1 MGLKY
6 MQPLF
11 PFLLGLTLILT
22 SQTFFAVGLVNAVL
36 QTLLFTLVVCIP
48 LWRTGR
54 ISYVDI
60 GWPWG
65 LVVLA
70 GVSFMFSDGHWLR
83 SLIVSM
89 AVAIV
94 GLRMG
99 LGAVNMWRRGFLN
112 KEFPRYQYQRVR
124 WQHEGKE
131 NVALAA
137 QVDAI
142 TQGLANASFLA
153 LPILIISTNRATE
166 LFPLELLGLI
176 IWALS
181 LTAENAADFQKLNF
195 LKAMKKEGRHAQVCD
210 VGLWRYSRHPNYFF
224 EWMVWN
230 GLIVAAIPSWIAL
243 RSQETFV
250 IWVLLGLGLLL
261 ASVFM
266 YRTLVHLTGA
276 IPSEYY
282 SEQKRPDYKAYQQR
296 TNRFFPG
303 PVRSDQ

>member
-131 NVALAA
+131 NVALAT

-276 IPSEYY
+276 IPSQYY

>member
-70 GVSFMFSDGHWLR
+70 GISFMFSDGHWLR

-181 LTAENAADFQKLNF
+181 LTAENTADFQKLNF

-230 GLIVAAIPSWIAL
+230 GLIVAAIPSWITL

>member
-6 MQPLF
+6 WQPLF
-11 PFLLGLTLILT
+11 PYFLGMTLILT
-22 SQTFFAVGLVNAVL
+22 SQTFFTVGLVNSLL
-36 QTLLFTLVVCIP
+36 QTVLFTLVVCIP
-48 LWRTGR
+48 IWHTGR

-70 GVSFMFSDGHWLR
+70 ATSFVLSDGHWLR
-83 SLIVSM
+83 SLTVT
-89 AVAIV
+89 VALALV

-99 LGAVNMWRRGFLN
+99 LGAVSMWRRGFLN
-112 KEFPRYQYQRVR
+112 KEFPRYQYQRIR
-124 WQHEGKE
+124 WQQDGKD

-137 QVDAI
+137 QVEAI

-153 LPILIISTNRATE
+153 LPIFIISANKTAE
-166 LFPLELLGLI
+166 IFPLELVGLI
-176 IWALS
+176 IWAAS
-181 LTAENAADFQKLNF
+181 LAAENTADLQKLNF
-195 LKAMKKEGRHAQVCD
+195 LKAMKKDGRQAQVCD
-210 VGLWRYSRHPNYFF
+210 VGFWKYSRHPNYFF

-230 GLIVAAIPSWIAL
+230 GLIVAAIPSWVAL
-243 RSQETFV
+243 KSQETLI
-250 IWVLLGLGLLL
+250 IWLLLGLGLLL
-261 ASVFM
+261 ASAAM

-303 PVRSDQ
+303 PRRSGH

>member
-131 NVALAA
+131 NVALAT